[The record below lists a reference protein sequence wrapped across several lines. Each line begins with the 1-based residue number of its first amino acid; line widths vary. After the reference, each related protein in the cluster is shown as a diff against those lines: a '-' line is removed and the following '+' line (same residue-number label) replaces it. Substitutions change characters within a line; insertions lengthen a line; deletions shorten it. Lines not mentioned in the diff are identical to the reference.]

1 MGSTPALSAI
11 AHRPLAG
18 SLPSLAEI
26 VDGFKRSEL
35 AIRAAA
41 ISFRLLYALIPFALF
56 VLALAGA
63 LSLDGLWNAHLAPDI
78 AGRVSPSVYD
88 VLNTTVQRV
97 LAGRQAFWVT
107 IGALLVLWET
117 SSAARAVMAA
127 LDTIYETDR
136 RRSTAERFRRSFWLA
151 PACSVCVLAAGAS
164 LQLGPLVLGGA
175 LGAIARYVL
184 AAALLWCT
192 VTLLVRFAPAEPQPL
207 GWVSF
212 GSTLVIAGWLLT
224 WSAYGLYITEI
235 ADPGSAFGALAAI
248 IILLAFLQLSNV
260 VLLTGALV
268 DSLIRKRVTGD
279 PQGK

>member
-1 MGSTPALSAI
+1 MGSTPALSDI
-11 AHRPLAG
+11 VRRPLAG
-18 SLPSLAEI
+18 PLPSLDEI

-35 AIRAAA
+35 AIRASS

-56 VLALAGA
+56 SLALTGL
-63 LSLDGLWNAHLAPDI
+63 LSLDSLWNVHLGPDI
-78 AGRVSPSVYD
+78 AARVSASVYD

-97 LAGRQAFWVT
+97 LAGRQLFWVT

-136 RRSTAERFRRSFWLA
+136 RRSTLERFRRSFWLA
-151 PACSVCVLAAGAS
+151 PACSACVLAAGVS
-164 LQLGPLVLGGA
+164 LQLGSLVLDGP

-192 VTLLVRFAPAEPQPL
+192 VTLLVRFAPADPPPL

-224 WSAYGLYITEI
+224 WSAYGLYITKI

-248 IILLAFLQLSNV
+248 IILLAFLQLSNI

-268 DSLIRKRVTGD
+268 DSLIRERVTGD